1 MRQALID
8 MSLKE
13 IFILILAIAFIIFI
27 IQAICKAIANNY
39 VEKNKQD
46 LFNKTRPLSDRC
58 TSAGNKILS
67 EMQTFWSYINQLGL
81 DQEYNCSSSVV
92 SNASN
97 NTIKYLI
104 KYTNIEHDEYSLQRI
119 DYCIDWMQ
127 LYEQTTSDMRVLAKG
142 INNELPLFV
151 RMFTST
157 YKLSYTVCNVS
168 YKMTKFSAPTF
179 VFSYTSPACKS
190 GRTLSIDITPN
201 VLQGIKSEIYA
212 KVNKSGHSRTQR
224 SGMTNDLREAIKH
237 RDNYTCCLCGN
248 SVYNE
253 PNLLLEVDHII
264 PIAKGGKTEASNLQT
279 LCWRCNRAKS
289 DRI

>member
-179 VFSYTSPACKS
+179 VFSYTSPAGKS

-201 VLQGIKSEIYA
+201 VLQGI
-212 KVNKSGHSRTQR
+212 
-224 SGMTNDLREAIKH
+224 
-237 RDNYTCCLCGN
+237 
-248 SVYNE
+248 
-253 PNLLLEVDHII
+253 
-264 PIAKGGKTEASNLQT
+264 
-279 LCWRCNRAKS
+279 
-289 DRI
+289 